1 MTMLQIEAAPESP
14 DHELTSRLYEM
25 YQQARRAKMQ
35 KHETWRRNYL
45 LAMNRWGRSPDDP
58 RDSEIYPILR
68 ARVAWMTDQ
77 EMNFGIDP
85 ASEPFSTFHD
95 FEVNLAEQLECLL
108 RTNFK
113 VYHWL
118 SEVAKVLWDAP
129 MYGAGIFKVGWDS
142 GLDDGLGNVCM
153 HRVDPWAF
161 YPDPNATSFKDAQFL
176 FEVHRWS
183 LDEIERRFPNVDRRR
198 IEEAVMAGDRTQL
211 DQSPQKQDFP
221 RYSRDGIPLNL
232 GQGPVSVGLPGQG
245 TSVKGV
251 MSSGINVYECWLH
264 ENVVTEREPSDPKG
278 PTPEPVVT
286 DRWRVIVFTGECIL
300 LDETAEDLW
309 DLDRHP
315 YERYVDDEVGEFWGP
330 ALVSH
335 LAPLQLFINQLL
347 SAGAS
352 NVLLTSNPIFVDYE
366 NSGLARTAIINRPGQ
381 RLTLKKDLSQQG
393 LKPDWLAPP
402 AMTTD
407 IPNLIEFSIG
417 RMENIAGL
425 SGVSKGQQPSG
436 RQAQQTTQA
445 VQESGFVSIRSSL
458 RNMEQSLSRVG
469 ELLCHLIIINYDVPR
484 VTAIVGGEGEE
495 TALRLASYHFYTP
508 TEEGK
513 EPLKFVL
520 NVNAGASSPTSR
532 QARIA
537 ELDALAAMGMVD
549 QTAVLQAHRLPHWQQ
564 IVARMQAAQQAERQ
578 FELQH
583 PELSRGG
590 KGQPRGPGTGH
601 AH

>member
-14 DHELTSRLYEM
+14 DHELTGRLYEL

-45 LAMNRWGRSPDDP
+45 LSMNRWGRSPDDP

-68 ARVAWMTDQ
+68 AREAWMTDQ
-77 EMNFGIDP
+77 EINFGVEP
-85 ASEPFSTFHD
+85 ASDPFSTFHD
-95 FEVNLAEQLECLL
+95 YENTLGEQLEALL

-118 SEVAKVLWDAP
+118 SEIAKALWDAP
-129 MYGAGIFKVGWDS
+129 MYGASIFKVGWDS
-142 GLDDGLGNVCM
+142 GLEDGMGNVTLC
-153 HRVDPWAF
+153 RVDPWAF
-161 YPDPNATSFKDAQFL
+161 YPDPNATSFKDSQYL

-183 LDEIERRFPNVDRRR
+183 IDEIERRFPNVDRRR
-198 IEEAVMAGDRTQL
+198 IEDAVAAGDRTKL
-211 DQSPQKQDFP
+211 DESPQKQDFP
-221 RYSRDGIPLNL
+221 RYSRDGIPINL
-232 GQGPVSVGLPGQG
+232 GQGPVSVGRPGEG
-245 TSVKGV
+245 TSIKGV
-251 MSSGINVYECWLH
+251 MNSGVNVYECWLH
-264 ENVVTEREPSDPKG
+264 ENVITEREPSDPKG
-278 PTPEPVVT
+278 PKPEPVVS
-286 DRWRVIVFTGECIL
+286 DRWRVIVFTGECVL

-315 YERYVDDEVGEFWGP
+315 YERYVDDEIGEFWGP

-366 NSGLARTAIINRPGQ
+366 NSGLGRTAIINRPGQ
-381 RLTLKKDLSQQG
+381 RLTLKKDLTQQG

-402 AMTTD
+402 PMTTD

-425 SGVSKGQQPSG
+425 SGVSKGQHPTG

-458 RNMEQSLSRVG
+458 RNLEQTMSRVG

-484 VTAIVGGEGEE
+484 VSAIVGGEGDES
-495 TALRLASYHFYTP
+495 ALRLAAWHFYTP
-508 TEEGK
+508 TAEGK

-520 NVNAGASSPTSR
+520 NVTAGSSAPTSR

-537 ELDALAAMGMVD
+537 EVDALAAMGMVD

-564 IVARMQAAQQAERQ
+564 IVARMDQAKAAEQQ
-578 FELQH
+578 FELEH
-583 PELSRGG
+583 PQA
-590 KGQPRGPGTGH
+590 KGQARGPGQGH
-601 AH
+601 PH